1 MAAVDE
7 PPAEG
12 SPRRGRTLAKLLG
25 AILLAG
31 CLLAAMLVPVVGG
44 IGVAAKSVATEFLDV
59 SCDVAPAPTQQ
70 TTTILAADR
79 RTVIASLFDQNRH
92 DVPLSAVPQI
102 IRQALLATEDRRF
115 YDHHGV
121 DLRGMVRAAV
131 HNATDGGAEGGSTLT
146 MQLVKQ
152 ERAYRARTPAEQQ
165 AAVSQD
171 LHRKL
176 KDAKC
181 AVELEKRYSKAQILN
196 EYLNVAFF
204 GENSYGI
211 ETAARTYFDKSA
223 TQLTVPE
230 GALLIGLVRSPTAYD
245 PFLHPQA
252 ARERR
257 NEVLANMV
265 ATHDLTRAQAVAYA
279 TQPVRLASSAPP
291 PVRQGCASTP
301 PDVVNVGFF
310 CDYVVS
316 WLESHGVSAAALRT
330 GGLRIVTTLDAAA
343 QTRGQRQIWR
353 AGLKPTSA
361 TALVM
366 PAVDP
371 RTGAVRTMISSR
383 RYGVNAKEG
392 ESVLPLFTAGYA
404 GAGSTYKYFTTLAAL
419 SLGAQ
424 PTFTLN
430 SGSDSYTVRNC
441 PVDEQTHRR
450 YEVHNAG
457 NYAAT
462 LPLKDALPQS
472 VNTYFV
478 ALEDQ
483 FFGCNLKPVVQ
494 TALDLGMTT
503 LNRQQNADSRLS
515 IAQAVVQQH
524 QPGFTLG
531 FSPTSA
537 LELTSAYGTVA
548 NDGVYCPPN
557 PIAEVTGPGGGAVPY
572 DKPKC
577 RRVVDRQ
584 VARTMVKMMTADTQD
599 SEGTAASYFQNWYA
613 SGGSPVAAKTG
624 TDNDAEDGPRHGKGN
639 SALWFVGVTPRLTS
653 AAALVNPV
661 SPKATVTGL
670 PASVTNNGSDVFG
683 AYASTFWLKAYGPM
697 LRAHPWR
704 WPDPSGIAGA
714 TNVPDVTGRSPSDA
728 ARELRAAGFSM
739 VLASIRCGSFQPTGQ
754 VGYFA
759 PHLAARGSKVTV
771 CLSNGIAPNGYD
783 GGYQTYPQ
791 YPSYPDY
798 PTYPDP
804 TYPAAQPTQAPPASS
819 SAPQPPPPP
828 PPPPPPSPSPTKPGH
843 SHGP

>member
-7 PPAEG
+7 PPAAG
-12 SPRRGRTLAKLLG
+12 RPRHGHTLAKLLG

-31 CLLAAMLVPVVGG
+31 CLLAAMLVPVIGG

-70 TTTILAADR
+70 TTTILAADGK
-79 RTVIASLFDQNRH
+79 TVIASLFDQNRH
-92 DVPLSAVPQI
+92 DVPLSAIPQI
-102 IRQALLATEDRRF
+102 IQRALLATEDRRF

-181 AVELEKRYSKAQILN
+181 AVELEKRYTKSQILN

-223 TQLTVPE
+223 AQLTVPE
-230 GALLIGLVRSPTAYD
+230 GALLVGLVRSPTAYD

-252 ARERR
+252 ARDRR

-279 TQPVRLASSAPP
+279 TQPVRLASTAPP

-301 PDVVNVGFF
+301 PGVVNVGFF

-316 WLESHGVSAAALRT
+316 WLESHGVSAGALRT

-343 QTRGQRQIWR
+343 QSRGQRAIWR

-383 RYGVNAKEG
+383 RYGVNAKDG

-424 PTFTLN
+424 PDFTLN

-441 PVDEQTHRR
+441 PIDEQTHRR

-483 FFGCNLKPVVQ
+483 FFGCDLKPVVQ

-503 LNRQQNADSRLS
+503 LNRQQNADSPLS

-548 NDGVYCPPN
+548 NDGVYCPAD
-557 PIAEVTGPGGGAVPY
+557 PIAKITGPDGASVPY

-577 RRVVDRQ
+577 RRVVDQQ
-584 VARTMVKMMTADTQD
+584 VARTMVNMMTADTKD
-599 SEGTAASYFQNWYA
+599 SEGTASSYFQDWYA
-613 SGGSPVAAKTG
+613 AGGSPVAAKTG
-624 TDNDAEDGPRHGKGN
+624 TDNDAAGGSRDGKGN

-697 LRAHPWR
+697 LRAQAWR
-704 WPDPSGIAGA
+704 WPDPTDIPGA
-714 TNVPDVTGRSPSDA
+714 TTVPDITGQSRSSA
-728 ARELRAAGFSM
+728 TEQLRGAGFT
-739 VLASIRCGSFQPTGQ
+739 VAVASTRCGSSQPVGQ
-754 VGYFA
+754 VGYYQ
-759 PHLAARGSKVTV
+759 PHLAARGARVTL
-771 CLSNGIAPNGYD
+771 CLSNGIAPDGYN
-783 GGYQTYPQ
+783 GGYNDYPQ
-791 YPSYPDY
+791 YPTYPSYPQNPQ
-798 PTYPDP
+798 PTYQP
-804 TYPAAQPTQAPPASS
+804 QPTHSPPASS
-819 SAPQPPPPP
+819 PAPKPQPKPK
-828 PPPPPPSPSPTKPGH
+828 PTKPGH
-843 SHGP
+843 GSVP

>member
-1 MAAVDE
+1 MTAAETDGDK
-7 PPAEG
+7 PL
-12 SPRRGRTLAKLLG
+12 RRGKVVMQLLG

-31 CLLAAMLVPVVGG
+31 VLLAAMLVPIVGG
-44 IGVAAKSVATEFLDV
+44 IGVAAKSVATEFLGV

-70 TTTILAADR
+70 TTTILAGDGK
-79 RTVIASLFDQNRH
+79 TVIASLFDQNRH
-92 DVPLSAVPQI
+92 DVPLSAVPRI

-121 DLRGMVRAAV
+121 DLRGMMRAAV
-131 HNATDGGAEGGSTLT
+131 HNATEGGAEGGSTLT

-152 ERAYRARTPAEQQ
+152 ERAYRARTPAAQQ

-223 TQLTVPE
+223 AELTVPE

-245 PFLHPQA
+245 PFLHPEA
-252 ARERR
+252 ARARR
-257 NEVLANMV
+257 DEVLANMV
-265 ATHDLTRAQAVAYA
+265 TTGDLSRSDAATYA
-279 TQPVRLASSAPP
+279 AEPVRLATKTPP
-291 PVRQGCASTP
+291 PVRQGCASAP
-301 PDVVNVGFF
+301 PTVVNVGFF

-316 WLESHGVSAAALRT
+316 WLQSHGVAATTLRT
-330 GGLRIVTTLDAAA
+330 GGLKIVTTLDAAA
-343 QTRGQRQIWR
+343 QSRGQQQIWR
-353 AGLKPTSA
+353 AGLKPTSP

-371 RTGAVRTMISSR
+371 RTGAVKTMISSR
-383 RYGVNAKEG
+383 RYGVNAKNG

-404 GAGSTYKYFTTLAAL
+404 GAGSTYKFFTTLAAL
-419 SLGAQ
+419 TLGAS
-424 PTFTLN
+424 PDFTLN

-441 PVDEQTHRR
+441 PIDEQTHRR
-450 YEVHNAG
+450 YKTHNAG
-457 NYAAT
+457 NYASS

-483 FFGCNLKPVVQ
+483 FFGCDLKPIVQ

-503 LNRQQNADSRLS
+503 LNRQQTADSPLS
-515 IAQAVVQQH
+515 IAKAVVEQH

-548 NDGVYCPPN
+548 NDGVFCPAN
-557 PIAEVTGPGGGAVPY
+557 PIAQVTDPDGAPVPY

-577 RRVVDRQ
+577 RPVIAAQ
-584 VARTMVKMMTADTQD
+584 VARTMVKMMTADTQN
-599 SEGTAASYFQNWYA
+599 SEGTAASYFQDWYA
-613 SGGSPVAAKTG
+613 AGGSPVAAKTG
-624 TDNDAEDGPRHGKGN
+624 TDNDAENGPRHGKGN

-661 SPKATVTGL
+661 APKATVTGL

-697 LRAHPWR
+697 LRAQPWR
-704 WPDPSGIAGA
+704 WRDPKAIAGA
-714 TNVPDVTGRSPSDA
+714 TSVPDITGRSPSDA
-728 ARELRAAGFSM
+728 GRELRAAGFKIK
-739 VLASIRCGSFQPTGQ
+739 LASTRCGSTQPEGQ
-754 VGYFA
+754 IGYYQPHVA
-759 PHLAARGSKVTV
+759 PKGAEVTV
-771 CLSNGIAPNGYD
+771 CLSNGIAPDGYD
-783 GGYQTYPQ
+783 GGY
-791 YPSYPDY
+791 Y
-798 PTYPDP
+798 PTYP
-804 TYPAAQPTQAPPASS
+804 T
-819 SAPQPPPPP
+819 
-828 PPPPPPSPSPTKPGH
+828 
-843 SHGP
+843 